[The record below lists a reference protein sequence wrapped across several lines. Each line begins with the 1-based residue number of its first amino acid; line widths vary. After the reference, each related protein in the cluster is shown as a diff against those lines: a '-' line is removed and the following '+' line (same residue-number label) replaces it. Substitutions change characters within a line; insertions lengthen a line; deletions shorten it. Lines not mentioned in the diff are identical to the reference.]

1 MKELHATKKT
11 LYFFVTICAAAC
23 GGMEIFMT
31 YFKTTCASPVGQITL
46 AGDGENLVGLWL
58 EGQKYFGGNIADKM
72 VENSGFAVFDKAK
85 LWLNAYFRGENPA
98 VCKLPL
104 APVGGE
110 FRQTV
115 WGLLLAIPYGETTT
129 YGELARK
136 LAALTGRDSMSAQAV
151 GGAVGHNPISIIIPC
166 HRVLGADGSLTGYA
180 GGVEVKARLLK
191 LERGGK

>member
-1 MKELHATKKT
+1 
-11 LYFFVTICAAAC
+11 
-23 GGMEIFMT
+23 MEIFMT

-72 VENSGFAVFDKAK
+72 VENGGFAVFDKAK
-85 LWLNAYFRGENPA
+85 LWLDAYFRGENPA

-136 LAALTGRDSMSAQAV
+136 LAALTGRESMSAQAV